1 MGIYRNRGPGDIG
14 NHRALA
20 EDNDAMS
27 ENTPKKLPLS
37 TLLGDPNT
45 PLPGFFGQEKSDLD
59 AFFQSVGERSGLR
72 VKQIHRWL
80 VQGVTEFEKM
90 TDLPV
95 GLREALANCYIPF
108 TSQIL
113 LHSKAT
119 DETEKLLLE
128 FPDKKQIETVVMR
141 EEGRATVCLSTQ
153 VGCGM
158 GCVFCAS
165 GLEGVQRN
173 LKTEE
178 IQEELLQIR
187 KLLGAGGRIS
197 HIVVMGMGEPLANL
211 ERLLPAL
218 DWASSPSGLGISA
231 RNITI
236 STVGLPKKIIE
247 LAGHQ
252 KPYHLAVSLH
262 APNDQLRNRIVPTN
276 EGTGIGEILDA
287 AQQYQEIS
295 GRQVTYEYILL
306 AGINDQAF
314 HAMELA
320 KLLSGRQSHVNLIP
334 FNPVQGLPWQRPEED
349 SVTMFRETLRLRG
362 VSATVRKR
370 KGADIDAACGQL
382 RREAARPLS
391 VLK

>member
-1 MGIYRNRGPGDIG
+1 MGIYTNSWRGDIG
-14 NHRALA
+14 NHLALA
-20 EDNDAMS
+20 QDNLAMS
-27 ENTPKKLPLS
+27 EITPQKTPLIS
-37 TLLGDPNT
+37 LSGEPSSN
-45 PLPGFFGQEKSDLD
+45 LPGFFGNDSSNLD
-59 AFFQSVGERSGLR
+59 RFFQSLGERSSLR
-72 VKQIHRWL
+72 NKQIQRWFL
-80 VQGVTEFEKM
+80 QGVTDFYKM
-90 TDLPV
+90 SDLPV
-95 GLREALANCYIPF
+95 GLRQALSDSYLPF
-108 TSQIL
+108 SSRIL

-119 DETEKLLLE
+119 DDTEKLLLE
-128 FPDKKQIETVVMR
+128 FPDKKQIETVVMK

-165 GLEGVQRN
+165 GLEGIQRN
-173 LKTEE
+173 LQTHE
-178 IQEELLQIR
+178 IKEELLQIR
-187 KLLGAGGRIS
+187 ALLGVEGRIS

-236 STVGLPKKIIE
+236 STVGLPKKIVE
-247 LAGHQ
+247 LAEHQ

-262 APNDQLRNRIVPTN
+262 APNDQLRNQIVPTN
-276 EGTGIGEILDA
+276 DGTGIGTILDA
-287 AQQYQEIS
+287 AQQYQKIS

-306 AGINDQAF
+306 AGVND
-314 HAMELA
+314 HASHAVELS

-334 FNPVQGLPWQRPEED
+334 FNPVKGLPWQRPSEETV
-349 SVTMFRETLRLRG
+349 SLFRETLRLRG

-391 VLK
+391 GVN